1 MVNVYIFV
9 HRKEMN
15 NIFICQTHPSLP
27 ANKEFKLFHHLQR
40 KKSRG
45 ISSKK
50 PLWSS
55 PPPVSIETVFSKI
68 ILIYSYK

>member
-1 MVNVYIFV
+1 M
-9 HRKEMN
+9 
-15 NIFICQTHPSLP
+15 ICQMHPSLP
-27 ANKEFKLFHHLQR
+27 ANKEFKLFLASSTKGKEQ
-40 KKSRG
+40 G

-55 PPPVSIETVFSKI
+55 PPPVSIETIFSKI